1 MSSLSTI
8 KRKYSFSEYDP
19 NWVNQFNDIKNF
31 LMGIFGDAV
40 VQIEHVGSTSI
51 PGMKAKPIIDV
62 LVVVNNMQDFAKE
75 KEQMVSAGYE
85 WGANYIAPNTLIFF
99 KQNPGGEKTENIHVC
114 EAGSQKEKQFII
126 MRDFFRAHPEK
137 ARQYTDLKEKNSQIY
152 SDDYPAY
159 RSAKKPFLDEIEQ
172 EARKWEESMRK

>member
-85 WGANYIAPNTLIFF
+85 WGANYIAPNTLLFF
-99 KQNPGGEKTENIHVC
+99 KANTDGEKLENIHVC
-114 EAGSQKEKQFII
+114 EAGSPKERQFIV

-137 ARQYTDLKEKNSQIY
+137 AKQYSDLKDLNSKLY
-152 SDDYPAY
+152 PNDYPAY
-159 RSAKKPFLDEIEQ
+159 REAKTQFLTQAEQ
-172 EARKWEESMRK
+172 EAYEWEESR